1 MASKTDFTPE
11 EWSTLRDAPQ
21 VVALAVAVSG
31 ASGMIGTL
39 KEAFSSSAALVGGMK
54 SESDLIR
61 ALTARDEISAG
72 QQTLRDSLPQTQR
85 IDDAKQALSA
95 LAVEKARAAMEI
107 LRRKG
112 ATTDADAY
120 RGFVKGIGER
130 VAQAAK
136 EGGFLGI
143 GGERVSEGE
152 RDVLAK
158 LDGALGGEAD
168 VGSARRTV

>member
-1 MASKTDFTPE
+1 MASKTDFTSE

-39 KEAFSSSAALVGGMK
+39 KEAFSSSVALVEGTK
-54 SESDLIR
+54 SESELIR
-61 ALTARDEISAG
+61 SLCTREEISAG
-72 QQTLRDSLPQTQR
+72 QQTLRASLPQAQK

-112 ATTDADAY
+112 AEADAEAY

-130 VAQAAK
+130 VAQSAK
-136 EGGFLGI
+136 EGGVLGF

-152 RDVLAK
+152 RQMLAS
-158 LDGALGGEAD
+158 LDSALGGGGA
-168 VGSARRTV
+168 AA